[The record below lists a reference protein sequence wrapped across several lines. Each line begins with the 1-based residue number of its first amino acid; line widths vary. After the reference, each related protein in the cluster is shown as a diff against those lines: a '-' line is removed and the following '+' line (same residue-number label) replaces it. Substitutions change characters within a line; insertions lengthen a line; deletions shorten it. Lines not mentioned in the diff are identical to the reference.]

1 MLSGLVLPCGAV
13 WERNYKNM
21 TGLEPKIEAVHTLV
35 GEVPKIFPGFG
46 VEPGAGEAPPEIV
59 VSEQDK
65 VSLRDYL
72 GDLAAAGAVASRRP
86 GSRPQYS
93 IFG

>member
-1 MLSGLVLPCGAV
+1 MLFGLVLLRGAV
-13 WERNYKNM
+13 WEKNYKNM

-35 GEVPKIFPGFG
+35 GEVPKILPGFG
-46 VEPGAGEAPPEIV
+46 VEPGEAPLEIV

-65 VSLRDYL
+65 ISLRGYL

-93 IFG
+93 TFR